1 MYRLRYIGHHKATI
15 RYHTGLEHMLD
26 NHDKKLELDLEHMW
40 GQMQLPLP
48 VAKGF
53 ATDIEY
59 IARHYR
65 PKDRRIKPLPAK
77 ERKTIYSKLDKT
89 VSSLLDQL
97 SNLPPSIQW
106 EIEEVGMANEPEDYF
121 ENAIGA
127 DHEGLDYG
135 EYLIDVLKGK
145 LPEIAFLIQEGLEHH
160 KRPRARPKQNESLE
174 DTIQRLAKV
183 FQHYTGRN
191 PVKTYRYDELD
202 EEQPYKSDF
211 FSFMYAFFWVDQN
224 HKFPTSHTLGNAT
237 LRVFGLKK

>member
-1 MYRLRYIGHHKATI
+1 
-15 RYHTGLEHMLD
+15 MLD
-26 NHDKKLELDLEHMW
+26 NQDKKFELDFENMW
-40 GQMQLPLP
+40 SQMQLPLP

-53 ATDIEY
+53 AADIEW
-59 IARHYR
+59 IAQHYR
-65 PKDRRIKPLPAK
+65 PKDRRVAPLPAK
-77 ERKTIYSKLDKT
+77 ERKAIYSKLDKT
-89 VSSLLDQL
+89 VSSLLVQL

-135 EYLIDVLKGK
+135 EYLIHVLKEK
-145 LPEIAFLIQEGLEHH
+145 LPEIAFLIGEGLEHH

-174 DTIQRLAKV
+174 ETIQQLAKV
-183 FQHYTGRN
+183 FRHYTGRD
-191 PVKTYRYDELD
+191 PMETRRYDEMD

-211 FSFMYAFFWVDQN
+211 FYFLYAFFWVDQN
-224 HKFPTSHTLGNAT
+224 HKFPTAHTIGNAT